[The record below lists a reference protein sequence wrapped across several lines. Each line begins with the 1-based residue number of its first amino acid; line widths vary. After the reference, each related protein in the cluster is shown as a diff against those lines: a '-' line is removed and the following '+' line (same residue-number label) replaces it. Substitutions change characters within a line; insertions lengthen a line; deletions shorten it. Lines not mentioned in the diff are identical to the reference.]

1 LRERDRGPGRL
12 SVIGLGPG
20 SSGLLAPLAQERLT
34 RARAVVGYD
43 RYMALV
49 DPALLAGKT
58 LFSSPMKKEMER
70 TVKAVEFVLAGLD
83 TVVVSSGDS
92 GIYGMAGLVLEYLE
106 REKLLEAIDPEIV
119 PGIPALC
126 AAAALLGAPLM
137 HDFAS
142 ISLSDLLTP
151 LPTIMK
157 RVRCAVEGDFVVV
170 LYNPKSRKRDSYLR
184 QALAM
189 AAAQRGPD
197 TPVGFVRNAYRP
209 DQEVRVATLGSCDP
223 EWADMLTIVV
233 VGNTATRLVG
243 NTIITPRGYF
253 EKYGQ

>member
-1 LRERDRGPGRL
+1 MALESLR
-12 SVIGLGPG
+12 
-20 SSGLLAPLAQERLT
+20 
-34 RARAVVGYD
+34 RAGAVVGYD
-43 RYMALV
+43 RYMELV
-49 DPALLAGKT
+49 DPALLVGKT

-70 TVKAVEFVLAGLD
+70 TARAVEFALSGLD

-92 GIYGMAGLVLEYLE
+92 GVYGMAGLVLEFLE
-106 REKLLEAIDPEIV
+106 REGLLEDVELEVV

-151 LPTIMK
+151 LPLIMK
-157 RVRCAVEGDFVVV
+157 RVRCAAEGDFVIV
-170 LYNPKSRKRDSYLR
+170 LYNPKSRKRGSYLA
-184 QALAM
+184 QALDMVADL
-189 AAAQRGPD
+189 RGAD

-209 DQEVRVATLGSCDP
+209 GQEVRVSTLGACDP

-233 VGNTATRLVG
+233 VGNSASRLAG
-243 NTIITPRGYF
+243 AKILTPRGYY
-253 EKYGQ
+253 EKYA